1 MRVLHSLVAPCL
13 PAASQGVLYP
23 CAVAPLQLCHAWLV
37 VHVLWRCCM
46 FLMTRGVIG
55 RLVVCRLHKERRWQF
70 ELALACGQSDTDQLQ
85 QEEEEGGSDATRE
98 GRGSDD
104 ADEEDYEMV
113 WGRDEAMEGLA
124 GGGGGPPAP
133 RGMPPPPPAPMAA
146 AAPMMARDRASAAGP
161 PGALG
166 GLARM
171 QVAQAQV
178 RVSPTDTT
186 GCRAG

>member
-1 MRVLHSLVAPCL
+1 MRVLPPLVAPYLQAEPGGVVAWCCSTLTPSSCL
-13 PAASQGVLYP
+13 AGCPCTVRMLYVSLDTQV
-23 CAVAPLQLCHAWLV
+23 C
-37 VHVLWRCCM
+37 
-46 FLMTRGVIG
+46 G